1 VSTLESGEADDRPA
15 GLIGSADNVLTV
27 LRMFQERRHIRGSEV
42 SEAMGISRSTASRML
57 STLQHHGFVER
68 DPISR
73 GFRPG
78 PALIEIGLAALRDLD
93 SPTALHSALVALKEA
108 TRETTHLAVLRGTT
122 VVYIDYVESDQM
134 VRTGSRIGWTL
145 PAHAAASG
153 KALLALYPD
162 DEVRRLYA
170 GSELSPAQL
179 DALIADLGA
188 TRTRGY
194 GLNLGE
200 TESDLGAVGVAL
212 PTRRERMALVVTAPL
227 SRVDDA
233 WVTRAGAAARQIAS
247 ELATRP
253 V

>member
-1 VSTLESGEADDRPA
+1 MVTHEIGEADDRPV

-27 LRMFQERRHIRGSEV
+27 LRMFQQRRHIRGSEV
-42 SEAMGISRSTASRML
+42 SQAMGVSRSTASRLL

-68 DPISR
+68 DAISR

-108 TRETTHLAVLRGTT
+108 TGETTHLAVLRGTT

-153 KALLALYPD
+153 KALLALFPD

-170 GSELSPAQL
+170 DSELSGKQI
-179 DALIADLGA
+179 DALIAELDV
-188 TRTRGY
+188 TRSRGY
-194 GLNLGE
+194 GVNLGE
-200 TESDLGAVGVAL
+200 TEADLGAVGVAL
-212 PTRRERMALVVTAPL
+212 PTRRERMALIATAPL
-227 SRVDDA
+227 FRVDEA
-233 WVTRAGAAARQIAS
+233 WITRAGTAAKQIAA
-247 ELATRP
+247 ELATP
-253 V
+253 AP